1 MSAIIFQIQ
10 SLLILGLMFWGIKNA
25 KNRLLHRKIMF
36 MVVGWDILLILQ
48 IELTRNA
55 ILKATHSL
63 TNQLFDKLL
72 LNIHIS
78 MAITTVVLYFI
89 LLYLGQN
96 IFKGNREF
104 VERHR
109 IIGYI
114 TVTLRILTFITSFF
128 TVR

>member
-1 MSAIIFQIQ
+1 
-10 SLLILGLMFWGIKNA
+10 MFV
-25 KNRLLHRKIMF
+25 
-36 MVVGWDILLILQ
+36 VVGWDILLILQ

-89 LLYLGQN
+89 LLYLGKN

>member
-36 MVVGWDILLILQ
+36 VVVGWDILLILQ

-89 LLYLGQN
+89 LLYLGKN

>member
-78 MAITTVVLYFI
+78 MAITTVVLYVI

-96 IFKGNREF
+96 IFKGNREL